1 MQTVVV
7 NSNGKF
13 PITPNRRFWEYD
25 LELPIERLMDE
36 YSNPNLRQSWLESLS
51 PRQVTMLYAVNQA
64 DADVSKTLPVSQ
76 MRKTLME
83 QSDDL
88 FNYYLVNRFNH
99 AKLETAVSDIA
110 KATLSDD
117 LLEFCLVKNNKYD
130 KKSLLF
136 AMFSQNPD
144 VLKNIYHYDKIH
156 KKGFAAFV
164 ILNSPR
170 QQTKTFA
177 DFILS
182 NPISKILE
190 QYDLNLGDG
199 FQSQLQDTFV
209 HRGRVYLF
217 IRRASDEDVLLS
229 SDQLLHGHKPE
240 WTIIDF
246 ADNGKQVNICAKCPQ
261 KSVVIANALISAYFN
276 QPISFTDAA
285 DVNFKKQVERFL
297 RLSASESDQE
307 LKLFEIRFRSPYF
320 HNNTEI
326 AISTCPHNSI
336 AEDLK
341 AMQGAAGDVLA
352 DITCV
357 DSIKVLYQNKR
368 ITLYFRCLDEAC
380 DHIRI
385 CYSEHVL
392 DKNAREIFKS
402 WMRDTYGLK
411 ILPKAKCCN

>member
-1 MQTVVV
+1 MQMGVVSN
-7 NSNGKF
+7 NSKF
-13 PITPNRRFWEYD
+13 RVTPNRRFWEYD

-36 YSNPNLRQSWLESLS
+36 YSNPNLRQNWLESLS
-51 PRQVTMLYAVNQA
+51 PRQVTMLYAVNQVE
-64 DADVSKTLPVSQ
+64 ADVSKALPVAQ

-110 KATLSDD
+110 KTTLSDD

-136 AMFSQNPD
+136 ALFNQNPD
-144 VLKNIYHYDKIH
+144 ALKNIYHYDKIH

-164 ILNSPR
+164 LLNPPR
-170 QQTKTFA
+170 QQATTFA
-177 DFILS
+177 DFIS
-182 NPISKILE
+182 SYPISKILE
-190 QYDLNLGDG
+190 QYNLNLGDG
-199 FQSQLQDTFV
+199 FESQLQDTFV
-209 HRGRVYLF
+209 HAGRIYLF

-261 KSVVIANALISAYFN
+261 KSVFIANALISEYFN
-276 QPISFTDAA
+276 QSVTFTDAA

-402 WMRDTYGLK
+402 WMRDTYGLT

>member
-1 MQTVVV
+1 MQMGVV
-7 NSNGKF
+7 NNNSKF
-13 PITPNRRFWEYD
+13 RVTPNRRFWEYD
-25 LELPIERLMDE
+25 LELPVERLMDE
-36 YSNPNLRQSWLESLS
+36 YSNPNLRQNWLESLS
-51 PRQVTMLYAVNQA
+51 PRQVTMLYAVNQEE
-64 DADVSKTLPVSQ
+64 ADVSKTLPVAQ

-110 KATLSDD
+110 KANLRDD

-136 AMFSQNPD
+136 ALFNQNPD
-144 VLKNIYHYDKIH
+144 ALKNIYHYDKIH

-164 ILNSPR
+164 LLNPPR
-170 QQTKTFA
+170 QQARTFA
-177 DFILS
+177 DFIS
-182 NPISKILE
+182 SYPISKILE

-199 FQSQLQDTFV
+199 FESQLQDTFI
-209 HRGRVYLF
+209 HDGRIYLF
-217 IRRASDEDVLLS
+217 IRRASNEDVLLS

-246 ADNGKQVNICAKCPQ
+246 ADNGKQANICAKCPQ
-261 KSVVIANALISAYFN
+261 KSVFIANTLISEYFN

-326 AISTCPHNSI
+326 AISTCPYNSI

-341 AMQGAAGDVLA
+341 AMQSAAGDVLA

-368 ITLYFRCLDEAC
+368 ITLYFRCLDQAC

>member
-1 MQTVVV
+1 MQMGVV
-7 NSNGKF
+7 NNNSKF
-13 PITPNRRFWEYD
+13 RVTPNRRFWEYD

-36 YSNPNLRQSWLESLS
+36 YSNPNLRQNWLESLS
-51 PRQVTMLYAVNQA
+51 PRQVTMLYVVNQA
-64 DADVSKTLPVSQ
+64 EADVSKTLPVAQ

-110 KATLSDD
+110 KANLRDD

-136 AMFSQNPD
+136 ALFNQNPD
-144 VLKNIYHYDKIH
+144 ALKNIYHYDKIH

-164 ILNSPR
+164 LLNPPR
-170 QQTKTFA
+170 QQARTFA
-177 DFILS
+177 DFIS
-182 NPISKILE
+182 SYPISKILE

-199 FQSQLQDTFV
+199 FESQLQDTFI
-209 HRGRVYLF
+209 HDGRIYLF

-246 ADNGKQVNICAKCPQ
+246 ADNGKQANICAKCPQ
-261 KSVVIANALISAYFN
+261 KSVFIANTLISEYFN

-326 AISTCPHNSI
+326 AISTCPYNSI

>member
-1 MQTVVV
+1 MQMGVVSN
-7 NSNGKF
+7 NSKF
-13 PITPNRRFWEYD
+13 RVTPNRRFWEYD

-36 YSNPNLRQSWLESLS
+36 YSNPNLRQNWLESLS
-51 PRQVTMLYAVNQA
+51 PRQVTMLYAVNQVE
-64 DADVSKTLPVSQ
+64 ADVSKALPVAQ

-110 KATLSDD
+110 KTTLSDD

-136 AMFSQNPD
+136 ALFNQNPD
-144 VLKNIYHYDKIH
+144 ALKNIYHYDKIH

-164 ILNSPR
+164 LLNPPR
-170 QQTKTFA
+170 QQAKTFA
-177 DFILS
+177 DFIS
-182 NPISKILE
+182 SYPIAKILE

-199 FQSQLQDTFV
+199 FESQLQDTFV
-209 HRGRVYLF
+209 HDSRIYLF

-246 ADNGKQVNICAKCPQ
+246 SENGKQANICAKCPQ
-261 KSVVIANALISAYFN
+261 KSVFIANALISEYFN
-276 QPISFTDAA
+276 QSVAFTDAA

-297 RLSASESDQE
+297 RMSASESDQE

-326 AISTCPHNSI
+326 VISTCPYNSI

-352 DITCV
+352 DITFV

-402 WMRDTYGLK
+402 WMRDTYGLT

>member
-1 MQTVVV
+1 MQMGVV
-7 NSNGKF
+7 NNNSKF
-13 PITPNRRFWEYD
+13 RVTPNRRFWEYD

-36 YSNPNLRQSWLESLS
+36 YSNPNLRQNWLESLS
-51 PRQVTMLYAVNQA
+51 PRQVTMLYAVNQVE
-64 DADVSKTLPVSQ
+64 ADVSKALPVAQ

-110 KATLSDD
+110 KANLRDD

-136 AMFSQNPD
+136 ALFNQNPD
-144 VLKNIYHYDKIH
+144 ALKNIYHYDKIH

-164 ILNSPR
+164 LLNPPR
-170 QQTKTFA
+170 QQATTFA
-177 DFILS
+177 DFIS
-182 NPISKILE
+182 SYPIAKILE

-199 FQSQLQDTFV
+199 FESQLQDTFV
-209 HRGRVYLF
+209 HAGRIYLF

-261 KSVVIANALISAYFN
+261 KSVFIANALISEYFN
-276 QPISFTDAA
+276 QPVSFTDAA

>member
-1 MQTVVV
+1 MQMGVV
-7 NSNGKF
+7 NNNSKF
-13 PITPNRRFWEYD
+13 RVTPNRRFWEYD
-25 LELPIERLMDE
+25 LELPVERLMDE
-36 YSNPNLRQSWLESLS
+36 YSNPNLRQNWLESLS

-64 DADVSKTLPVSQ
+64 EADVSKTLPVAQ

-110 KATLSDD
+110 KTTLSDD

-136 AMFSQNPD
+136 ALFNQNPD
-144 VLKNIYHYDKIH
+144 ALKNIYHYDKIH

-164 ILNSPR
+164 LLNPPR
-170 QQTKTFA
+170 QQAKTFA
-177 DFILS
+177 DFIS
-182 NPISKILE
+182 SYPISKILE

-199 FQSQLQDTFV
+199 FESQLQDTFV
-209 HRGRVYLF
+209 HAGRIYLF

-246 ADNGKQVNICAKCPQ
+246 ADNGKQVNVCAKCPQ
-261 KSVVIANALISAYFN
+261 KSVFIANALISEYFN
-276 QPISFTDAA
+276 QSVTFTDAA

-326 AISTCPHNSI
+326 AISTCPYNSI

>member
-1 MQTVVV
+1 MQMGVV
-7 NSNGKF
+7 NNNSKF
-13 PITPNRRFWEYD
+13 RVTPNRRFWEYD
-25 LELPIERLMDE
+25 LELPVERLMDE
-36 YSNPNLRQSWLESLS
+36 YSNPNLRQNWLESLS

-64 DADVSKTLPVSQ
+64 EADVSKTLPVAQ

-110 KATLSDD
+110 KTTLSDV

-136 AMFSQNPD
+136 ALFNQNPD
-144 VLKNIYHYDKIH
+144 ALKNIYHYDKIH

-164 ILNSPR
+164 LLNPPR
-170 QQTKTFA
+170 QQAKTFA
-177 DFILS
+177 DFLS
-182 NPISKILE
+182 SYPIAKILE

-199 FQSQLQDTFV
+199 FESQLQDTFV
-209 HRGRVYLF
+209 HAGRIYLF

-246 ADNGKQVNICAKCPQ
+246 ADNGKQVNVCAKCPQ
-261 KSVVIANALISAYFN
+261 KSVFIANALISEYFN
-276 QPISFTDAA
+276 QSVTFTDAA

-326 AISTCPHNSI
+326 AISTCPYNSI

>member
-1 MQTVVV
+1 MQMGVV
-7 NSNGKF
+7 NNNSKF
-13 PITPNRRFWEYD
+13 RVTPNRRFWEYD
-25 LELPIERLMDE
+25 LELPVERLMDE
-36 YSNPNLRQSWLESLS
+36 YSNPNLRQNWLESLS
-51 PRQVTMLYAVNQA
+51 PRQVTMLYAVNQVE
-64 DADVSKTLPVSQ
+64 ADVSKALPVAQ

-110 KATLSDD
+110 KANLRDD

-136 AMFSQNPD
+136 ALFNQNPD
-144 VLKNIYHYDKIH
+144 ALKNIYHYDKIH

-164 ILNSPR
+164 LLNPAR
-170 QQTKTFA
+170 QQATTFA
-177 DFILS
+177 DFIS
-182 NPISKILE
+182 SYPISKILE

-199 FQSQLQDTFV
+199 FESQLQDTFV
-209 HRGRVYLF
+209 HAGRIYLF

-261 KSVVIANALISAYFN
+261 KSVFIANALISEYFN
-276 QPISFTDAA
+276 QPVSFTDAA

-326 AISTCPHNSI
+326 AISTCPYNSI

>member
-1 MQTVVV
+1 
-7 NSNGKF
+7 
-13 PITPNRRFWEYD
+13 
-25 LELPIERLMDE
+25 
-36 YSNPNLRQSWLESLS
+36 
-51 PRQVTMLYAVNQA
+51 
-64 DADVSKTLPVSQ
+64 
-76 MRKTLME
+76 ME

-110 KATLSDD
+110 KANLRDD

-136 AMFSQNPD
+136 ALFNQNPD
-144 VLKNIYHYDKIH
+144 ALKNIYHYDKIH

-164 ILNSPR
+164 LLNPPR
-170 QQTKTFA
+170 QQARTFA
-177 DFILS
+177 DFISLY
-182 NPISKILE
+182 PISKILE

-199 FQSQLQDTFV
+199 FESQLQDTFI
-209 HRGRVYLF
+209 HDGRIYLF

-246 ADNGKQVNICAKCPQ
+246 SDNGKQANICAKCPQ
-261 KSVVIANALISAYFN
+261 KSVFISNALISEYFN
-276 QPISFTDAA
+276 QPVSFTDAA

-297 RLSASESDQE
+297 RLSASESDPE

-326 AISTCPHNSI
+326 AISTCPYNSI